1 MRLSLAE
8 GLLLIA
14 LDDNEGRLLADAEKG
29 IIEALVA
36 AGVFELNLLRKI
48 GFEGG
53 KIVIKDNTP
62 SGNKIL
68 DHILH
73 GLGNGGHAV
82 KDTVAAL
89 GLEMKQLYD
98 LSIELLIGRGI
109 LKKEATKLLWIPISE
124 RMDNANYA
132 YEREIRDSLKSIV
145 LKGAKPTPA
154 FVILASLLGSLEI
167 LDEVF
172 TDKDE
177 LIDAIKFAKDSI
189 HNGTLNPELALAL
202 EEVKEHIASLSQHH

>member
-29 IIEALVA
+29 IIDALVA
-36 AGVFELNLLRKI
+36 AGIFELNLLRKI

-53 KIVIKDNTP
+53 KITIKDTTS

-68 DHILH
+68 DHILS
-73 GLGNGGHAV
+73 GIGSGGKSV
-82 KDTVAAL
+82 KDTVVSL
-89 GLEMKQLYD
+89 SPQMRSLYEMCID
-98 LSIELLIGRGI
+98 LLIGRGI
-109 LKKEATKLLWIPISE
+109 LKREATRLLWIPISE

-132 YEREIRDSLKSIV
+132 YEKEIRDSLKSIV
-145 LKGAKPTPA
+145 LKGVKPTPA

-177 LIDAIKFAKDSI
+177 LIDAIKFAKDSV
-189 HNGTLNPELALAL
+189 HSGTLPAEVASSLD
-202 EEVKEHIASLSQHH
+202 EVKEHIAAL

>member
-29 IIEALVA
+29 IIDALVA
-36 AGVFELNLLRKI
+36 AGIFELNLLRKI

-53 KIVIKDNTP
+53 KITIKDTTS

-68 DHILH
+68 DHILSTV
-73 GLGNGGHAV
+73 GQGGKSV
-82 KDTVAAL
+82 KDTVVSLAPQMRSL
-89 GLEMKQLYD
+89 YEMCID
-98 LSIELLIGRGI
+98 LLIGRGI
-109 LKKEATKLLWIPISE
+109 LKREATRLLWIPISE

-132 YEREIRDSLKSIV
+132 YEKEIRDSLKSIV
-145 LKGAKPTPA
+145 LKGVKPTPA

-172 TDKDE
+172 SDKDE
-177 LIDAIKFAKDSI
+177 LIDAIKFAKDSVLS
-189 HNGTLNPELALAL
+189 GGLPPEVASSL
-202 EEVKEHIASLSQHH
+202 EE